1 MKLQSRKDILE
12 GPHSVEAVEAIWN
25 HWSHDLVVTS
35 WRNWLMMFD
44 VPDAHALRLGQ
55 GFGPH
60 IIASLFPWH
69 KNRFSVYAWWLGLE
83 VDSNP
88 LIPIP
93 SYIPTIPESEKLL
106 SIQRPREVETLWI
119 SHAPPQGCQQSWWSH
134 GTNLAM
140 AAMAAMLDVWDW

>member
-1 MKLQSRKDILE
+1 
-12 GPHSVEAVEAIWN
+12 
-25 HWSHDLVVTS
+25 
-35 WRNWLMMFD
+35 MMFD
-44 VPDAHALRLGQ
+44 VSDAHALRLGQ

-60 IIASLFPWH
+60 IIASY
-69 KNRFSVYAWWLGLE
+69 RITFSMAQESLLSLCMIKLGLE

-93 SYIPTIPESEKLL
+93 SHTIPYHPIPSKLL

-140 AAMAAMLDVWDW
+140 AATAAMAAMFEILSLGSHF